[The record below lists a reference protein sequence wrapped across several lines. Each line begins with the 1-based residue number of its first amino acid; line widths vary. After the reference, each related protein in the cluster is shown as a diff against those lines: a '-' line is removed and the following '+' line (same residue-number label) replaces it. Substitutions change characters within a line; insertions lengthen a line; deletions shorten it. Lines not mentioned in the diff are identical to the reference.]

1 MQVLTPKIKTYF
13 TNMVP
18 GEVIQ
23 VWEQRYP
30 VILILA
36 AKEFID
42 EGGQLEFSS
51 DYEQLKKLPN
61 WI

>member
-1 MQVLTPKIKTYF
+1 MQTLTPKIKSYF
-13 TNMVP
+13 TSMQP

-30 VILILA
+30 LILILA

-42 EGGQLEFSS
+42 QGGQLEFSN
-51 DYEQLKKLPN
+51 DYEQLKKLPD
-61 WI
+61 WL